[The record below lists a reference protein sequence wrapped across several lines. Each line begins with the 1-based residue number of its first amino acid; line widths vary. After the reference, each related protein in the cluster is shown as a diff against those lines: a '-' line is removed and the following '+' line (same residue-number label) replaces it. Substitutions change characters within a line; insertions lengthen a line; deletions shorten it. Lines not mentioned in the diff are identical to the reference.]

1 VPGRVAAVPLDLAIG
16 HYKTPSIFDVRA
28 VEWFVVTFVSNDGDG
43 FLDFLALLFC
53 GLLFFA
59 ARLRL
64 IFAFRFLAMCL
75 LQILFQGKHATKHH
89 TFRNSHSLR
98 SCEDHTIKNS
108 IEFAQHHCAVRTK
121 RFLAPGVASSPSLFN
136 PRKQR

>member
-1 VPGRVAAVPLDLAIG
+1 MDHPAARSSASSEAKG
-16 HYKTPSIFDVRA
+16 VRA
-28 VEWFVVTFVSNDGDG
+28 STSLVGG